1 MNEIVRNLLNL
12 KNKKHLL
19 ITGEKQIGKS
29 SLFSFFKKNDYI
41 STKLIK
47 KNNYP
52 CKVILNYKDK
62 VLTIGE
68 FVDGKMC
75 PKIAQID
82 LASEFLEELIVCE
95 DEFVYI
101 DEIGFLERTSQKY
114 VNKLKE
120 LFEKKRVIACI
131 RKDEHDFLKYFYNLK
146 DALLVEMNV
155 EKSDLILLPPF
166 LSKNHKIDTN
176 YFNSVLV
183 LSENKTI
190 TNAISNLNNNQ
201 GFILMFENQ
210 IYEYNQRINMLALLS
225 RIFCKKIIRF
235 KSNDKNL
242 TPIYIPNN
250 YKQEFIDECTDN
262 LDKTLLNKYINE
274 TIYL

>member
-1 MNEIVRNLLNL
+1 MNEIAKKLLDL
-12 KNKKHLL
+12 KHKKHLL

-29 SLFSFFKKNDYI
+29 TLFSFFKKNDYI
-41 STKLIK
+41 YTKLIK

-68 FVDGKMC
+68 FVGGKMC
-75 PKIAQID
+75 PKIAQLD
-82 LASEFLEELIVCE
+82 LASQFLDELIACD

-114 VNKLKE
+114 VDKLKQ

-131 RKDEHDFLKYFYNLK
+131 RKDEHEFLKYFYNLE
-146 DALLVEMNV
+146 DVLLVEMSV
-155 EKSDLILLPPF
+155 EKSDLILLPSS
-166 LSKNHKIDTN
+166 LSKNYKVDIN
-176 YFNSVLV
+176 YFNRVLV
-183 LSENKTI
+183 LSEDKII
-190 TNAISNLNNNQ
+190 TNTINNLNNNQ
-201 GFILMFENQ
+201 GFILMFQNQ
-210 IYEYNQRINMLALLS
+210 IYEYNQRIYMLTLLS
-225 RIFCKKIIRF
+225 RIFPKKIIRF

-242 TPIYIPNN
+242 APIYIPNK
-250 YKQEFIDECTDN
+250 YKQEFIDEYTNN
-262 LDKTLLNKYINE
+262 LNETVLKKYINE

>member
-1 MNEIVRNLLNL
+1 MNEIAKRILDL
-12 KNKKHLL
+12 KHKKHLL

-41 STKLIK
+41 STNLVK

-75 PKIAQID
+75 PNITQLD
-82 LASEFLEELIVCE
+82 LASQFLDELIACD

-114 VNKLKE
+114 VDKLKQ
-120 LFEKKRVIACI
+120 LFDKKRVIACI
-131 RKDEHDFLKYFYNLK
+131 RKDEHDFLKYFYNLE
-146 DALLVEMNV
+146 DVLLVEMSV
-155 EKSDLILLPPF
+155 EKSDLILLPSS
-166 LSKNHKIDTN
+166 LIQNYKIDVN
-176 YFNSVLV
+176 YFNRVLV
-183 LSENKTI
+183 LSEDKII
-190 TNAISNLNNNQ
+190 TNTINNLNNNQ

-210 IYEYNQRINMLALLS
+210 IYEYNQRIYMLALLS
-225 RIFCKKIIRF
+225 RIFPKKIIRF

-242 TPIYIPNN
+242 APIYIPNK
-250 YKQEFIDECTDN
+250 YKQEFIDEYTNN
-262 LDKTLLNKYINE
+262 LNETVLKKYINE

>member
-1 MNEIVRNLLNL
+1 MNEIAKRILDL
-12 KNKKHLL
+12 KHKKHLL

-41 STKLIK
+41 STNLVK

-75 PKIAQID
+75 PNITQLD
-82 LASEFLEELIVCE
+82 LASQFLDELIACD

-114 VNKLKE
+114 VDKLKQ

-131 RKDEHDFLKYFYNLK
+131 RKDEHDFLKYFYNLE
-146 DALLVEMNV
+146 DVLLVEMSV
-155 EKSDLILLPPF
+155 EKSDLILLPSS
-166 LSKNHKIDTN
+166 LIQNYKIDVN
-176 YFNSVLV
+176 YFNRVLV
-183 LSENKTI
+183 LSEDKII
-190 TNAISNLNNNQ
+190 TNTINNLNNNQ

-210 IYEYNQRINMLALLS
+210 IYEYNQRIYMLALLS
-225 RIFCKKIIRF
+225 RIFPKKIIRF

-242 TPIYIPNN
+242 APIYIPNK
-250 YKQEFIDECTDN
+250 YKQEFIDEYTNN
-262 LDKTLLNKYINE
+262 LNETVLKKYINE